1 MKILNTSSDFF
12 YSNLAE
18 IVQKRSQNNLPSVD
32 ESVKKIINDVV
43 LRGDTALFEYAKKY
57 DGSNINKNNIL

>member
-32 ESVKKIINDVV
+32 ESVKKIIN
-43 LRGDTALFEYAKKY
+43 GFEV
-57 DGSNINKNNIL
+57 DNKESLVNPESLEFYKDIKELHI